1 MPELKCFATFKTFLW
16 QKCHREPNL
25 SNPCECIHSDIGNM
39 TGAHAKVLPQ
49 LELPGLITRVELC
62 LFSDLVKTDVKA
74 HEAYMKGKT
83 AL

>member
-1 MPELKCFATFKTFLW
+1 
-16 QKCHREPNL
+16 
-25 SNPCECIHSDIGNM
+25 M

-74 HEAYMKGKT
+74 YEAYMKGKA